1 MMVDHAVITE
11 LLELGRKGEDR
22 VPPVLADPDSAWSL
36 LQRAPGVGEGAG
48 GELPEEHRRLL
59 IRGLVPYSRAR
70 GPVAVGLSVSPV
82 ISLFS
87 SYSER
92 FRDERHSLTK
102 WIVANRVNPY
112 EPFGSFDW

>member
-1 MMVDHAVITE
+1 MNVDHAVITE

-22 VPPVLADPDSAWSL
+22 VPPALADPESAWSF
-36 LQRAPGVGEGAG
+36 LQRDPAVWEEAG
-48 GELPEEHRRLL
+48 RELPEEQLRLL
-59 IRGLVPYSRAR
+59 IRGLVHYSRAR